1 MLRLSFLQI
10 NDELLRDK
18 SQVLNVAV
26 DQEDE
31 KPHEA
36 KKAVRSGKEPCVSWV
51 GMHS

>member
-1 MLRLSFLQI
+1 MLGLSFLQI
-10 NDELLRDK
+10 NDELLREE

-36 KKAVRSGKEPCVSWV
+36 KKAGQEKSPVFHG
-51 GMHS
+51 